1 MQTCPTIKVKSDGE
15 QGFTIINE
23 SDFDKEVHEPFDA
36 APVDANGD
44 GVTAAAELRFALDAK
59 GIPHKKKDNKAA
71 LQALLDA
78 AK

>member
-59 GIPHKKKDNKAA
+59 GIPHKKERQQSRVASIA
-71 LQALLDA
+71 
-78 AK
+78 